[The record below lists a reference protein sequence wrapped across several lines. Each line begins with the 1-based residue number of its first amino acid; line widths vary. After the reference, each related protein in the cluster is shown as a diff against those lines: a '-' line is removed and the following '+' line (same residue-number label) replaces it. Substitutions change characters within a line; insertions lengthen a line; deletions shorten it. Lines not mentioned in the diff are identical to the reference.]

1 MSRES
6 KDSRTVRRPASA
18 SSAPVAS
25 AAASKKARTPAE
37 AVPVEIFKRQMVNEV
52 EQIRNNIQLAVAL
65 GKNGDSEKIT
75 RKHLNSLV
83 SHQIKRMRSYV
94 NQFKRSVGTRRERK
108 NLTEWSGL
116 HQAEAKDLTP
126 PSSEQ
131 PHLFDRRLA
140 QLIRSQEYTIKV
152 PREGKGATG
161 RTVIQGS
168 EDVTLNVGDYV
179 RDHESHS
186 LSTKAN
192 MRALLGLYINQV
204 GRAGKRVGER
214 GSSPVVDL
222 TSAREFQALFRDAVR
237 ESNGEGRDV
246 SDWSSVPYATAM
258 SLMSMLDSP
267 HTKFVKDGGKALDLP
282 RVANLSE
289 RIKAHKRAINWVSKE
304 KSAGRRADST
314 PAAVAPRAA
323 SPRSKTRR

>member
-18 SSAPVAS
+18 SSVQTGTS
-25 AAASKKARTPAE
+25 SQKKARTPAE

-65 GKNGDSEKIT
+65 GKNGDGEKIT

-108 NLTEWSGL
+108 NLTEWSRL
-116 HQAEAKDLTP
+116 HESEAKDLTP

-161 RTVIQGS
+161 RTVIQGA
-168 EDVTLNVGDYV
+168 DDATLNVGDYI
-179 RDHESHS
+179 RDHDGHA

-222 TSAREFQALFRDAVR
+222 SSARDFQTLFRDAVR
-237 ESNGEGRDV
+237 ETGGDARDV
-246 SDWSSVPYATAM
+246 ADWASVPYATAM
-258 SLMSMLDSP
+258 SLMSMLDAP

-282 RVANLSE
+282 RVSNLSE

-304 KSAGRRADST
+304 RSAGRRAEPT
-314 PAAVAPRAA
+314 PVAPRAA
-323 SPRSKTRR
+323 SPRRTGGRR